1 MLINILQI
9 RDIPR
14 DPISDGPRNRGRM
27 SDRRGGGGGGGGSAG
42 GGGGGGSGG
51 SSGGGG
57 GSGGSAGGGG
67 AGGGGA
73 GGGGAGGH
81 RREDTMRNTS
91 SQNWRDKSDT
101 IQNSPRELPR
111 RDEK

>member
-1 MLINILQI
+1 M

-14 DPISDGPRNRGRM
+14 DSISDGPRNRGRM
-27 SDRRGGGGGGGGSAG
+27 SDRRGGG
-42 GGGGGGSGG
+42 SGI
-51 SSGGGG
+51 
-57 GSGGSAGGGG
+57 GG
-67 AGGGGA
+67 AGA
-73 GGGGAGGH
+73 GSGSGGGH

-101 IQNSPRELPR
+101 IQNSPRDLPR

>member
-1 MLINILQI
+1 M

-14 DPISDGPRNRGRM
+14 DPLSDGPRNRGRM
-27 SDRRGGGGGGGGSAG
+27 PDRRGGGGGGGSGSGGG

-51 SSGGGG
+51 GGGG
-57 GSGGSAGGGG
+57 GGT
-67 AGGGGA
+67 
-73 GGGGAGGH
+73 
-81 RREDTMRNTS
+81 R

-101 IQNSPRELPR
+101 IQNSPRDFPR

>member
-1 MLINILQI
+1 M

-27 SDRRGGGGGGGGSAG
+27 SDRRGGGGGGGGGSGAG
-42 GGGGGGSGG
+42 GGSGGGASTGGGGGSG
-51 SSGGGG
+51 S
-57 GSGGSAGGGG
+57 
-67 AGGGGA
+67 
-73 GGGGAGGH
+73 GGH

-101 IQNSPRELPR
+101 IQNSSRDLPR

>member
-1 MLINILQI
+1 M

-27 SDRRGGGGGGGGSAG
+27 SDRRGGGGGGAG
-42 GGGGGGSGG
+42 TGGGGS
-51 SSGGGG
+51 
-57 GSGGSAGGGG
+57 
-67 AGGGGA
+67 
-73 GGGGAGGH
+73 GGH

-101 IQNSPRELPR
+101 IQNSPRDLPR